1 MFYRFLLISPCLACS
16 FMYYKHIEHDR
27 CTLFCVINPL
37 LIFYLD
43 LFCNCISVE
52 NVESLI
58 LVIAYYFFTLLF
70 LYFLIQVTCVICYVR
85 FLPWFHIPYFV
96 YELPILFM
104 KVLCML
110 SRYASSLL
118 HLLVFVYMYALFL
131 IFSWL
136 FHFVLP
142 FSYIIYFFCSWFEWN
157 VCCICY
163 GTLVMIC

>member
-1 MFYRFLLISPCLACS
+1 MHLVLCHKPSFDILFRFILQLYIRWKCW
-16 FMYYKHIEHDR
+16 
-27 CTLFCVINPL
+27 
-37 LIFYLD
+37 IFD
-43 LFCNCISVE
+43 LGYCI
-52 NVESLI
+52 L
-58 LVIAYYFFTLLF
+58 FFTLLF

-85 FLPWFHIPYFV
+85 FLAWFHIPYFV
-96 YELPILFM
+96 YELPILFI

-142 FSYIIYFFCSWFEWN
+142 FSYIIYFFYSWFEWN